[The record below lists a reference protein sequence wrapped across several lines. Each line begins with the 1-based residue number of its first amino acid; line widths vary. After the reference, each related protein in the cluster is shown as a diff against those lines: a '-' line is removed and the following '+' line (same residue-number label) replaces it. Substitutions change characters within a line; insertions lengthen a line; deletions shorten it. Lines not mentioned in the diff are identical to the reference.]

1 MEFFHDKSDLSGNQ
15 SSDILVERAGH
26 LKQFV
31 EGKAFDE
38 LEQHVQ
44 VGLVLEGFDDVVDA
58 AGLVFGEMEQGL
70 FFVFDVLDA
79 LAVDE

>member
-1 MEFFHDKSDLSGNQ
+1 
-15 SSDILVERAGH
+15 
-26 LKQFV
+26 
-31 EGKAFDE
+31 
-38 LEQHVQ
+38 
-44 VGLVLEGFDDVVDA
+44 LEGFDDVVDA

>member
-15 SSDILVERAGH
+15 SSHILVERAGH
-26 LKQFV
+26 LEQFV
-31 EGKAFDE
+31 KRKAFDE

-44 VGLVLEGFDDVVDA
+44 VGLVLEGFNDVVDA

-70 FFVFDVLDA
+70 FFVLNVLDA